1 MVQLAALPP
10 PLAPCVP
17 IPLTGGVRAVRVG
30 GTAWAGAPLTLPLP
44 STSTDWM
51 SSCSCCSE
59 GSMPMIRITVA
70 SSFASMCPSPS
81 RSTVGRAGHAAW
93 ARAAEASSTQGVPT
107 AQAPSQAPASE
118 LHCRLSSAAT
128 PPALAASYGCAAW
141 VLEGA
146 SRTKFGERLV
156 YLHQLGGGQARYQ
169 RVVLA

>member
-1 MVQLAALPP
+1 MEGLEEGGAVEGASAISVNMASEL
-10 PLAPCVP
+10 
-17 IPLTGGVRAVRVG
+17 LTRR
-30 GTAWAGAPLTLPLP
+30 
-44 STSTDWM
+44 
-51 SSCSCCSE
+51 CK
-59 GSMPMIRITVA
+59 
-70 SSFASMCPSPS
+70 
-81 RSTVGRAGHAAW
+81 VGRAGHAAW

-141 VLEGA
+141 VLEGV